1 MTYPHS
7 VSDSRRPSCSRP
19 GTARGLYGG
28 ALPAVAAALLLLGA
42 ATSNADE
49 PQAGES
55 VLQEVTV
62 TATRRAQNINK
73 VPINVT
79 AYGQSQMDAQG
90 MKDFNDIARLTPDLL
105 FTPTTGA
112 AGNNSTNIAIR
123 GVYSDVGAPTTGI
136 YIDDTPIQ
144 MFNIGYWNANAFPE
158 LFDLDRVEVL
168 RGPQGTLFGAGAEGG
183 AVRFILPEPGLTS
196 YSSYLRSDVA
206 DTVDG
211 SPSYELGAA
220 VGGPI
225 ISDVLGFRASVWGR
239 NDGGYIDRVS
249 PDTGQT
255 VDANSNSRQ
264 SVVGRLALAAA
275 PVEGLKL
282 TGSLLYQDVQ
292 DHDRDQYWSTL
303 SDASADDFEQASRV
317 RQPASDRFYLPALKV
332 EYDTDSVSFTSN
344 TSYFNHRDDATLD
357 YTTYF
362 GGIFDGNP
370 LQFMPGDEP
379 SLAYISNRQST
390 FTEEDRVQSA
400 DAHARLTWTVG
411 VFYSDMRQSDQDV
424 TIDGQEVYTS
434 VYGSLPSFVQYISG
448 QDKQLAGYANAD
460 LNVTDALKL
469 IAGVRVSHDRF
480 SFAQTSAYSGAAN
493 APVSGT
499 QSSTPVTPK
508 YGLSYQ
514 IDANNYA
521 YLTAAKG
528 FRQGGVNGSVPV
540 NLCASDLAALG
551 LTSTPTS
558 YTPDS
563 LWSYELGTKDALLG
577 GRLAVDPSVYTL
589 KWKNIQESVRMPSC
603 GFSYVGNLGEA
614 TGYGGDIDARL
625 QLTQHLLAGV
635 SAGYV
640 SLTYD
645 RTVYEGASAVLV
657 NRGDVIGGPPFHG
670 SAWAVYN
677 FNAFGHAAFYRLD
690 FSYENGWPTVDSRTF
705 GYDPTL
711 PVPGAEHLLSMRV
724 GMDLGDWQVSLY
736 GNNVTNEES
745 PLAIEHDIPGSV
757 PYYLSSYRPPTVGVT
772 AVLHY

>member
-1 MTYPHS
+1 MTHS
-7 VSDSRRPSCSRP
+7 NSVGDFRRRSCPRFGGSP
-19 GTARGLYGG
+19 GVHGG
-28 ALPAVAAALLLLGA
+28 ALPAAAAALLLLVT
-42 ATSNADE
+42 ATCKADD

-79 AYGQSQMDAQG
+79 AYGQSQMDSQG
-90 MKDFNDIARLTPDLL
+90 MKNFNDIARLTPDLL

-144 MFNIGYWNANAFPE
+144 MFNIGYWNSNAFPE
-158 LFDLDRVEVL
+158 IFDLERVEVL

-196 YSSYLRSDVA
+196 YSSYLRSDLA
-206 DTVDG
+206 DTIDG

-225 ISDVLGFRASVWGR
+225 IKDALGFRASVWGR
-239 NDGGYIDRVS
+239 NEGGYIDRVS
-249 PDTGQT
+249 PDTGRT

-264 SVVGRLALAAA
+264 SVVGRLALGAA
-275 PVEGLKL
+275 PIEGLKL
-282 TGSLLYQDVQ
+282 TGSVLYQNVQ
-292 DHDRDQYWSTL
+292 DHDRGQYWSTL
-303 SDASADDFEQASRV
+303 SDASADGFKQASRV
-317 RQPASDRFYLPALKV
+317 RQPSRDRFYLPALKL

-370 LQFMPGDEP
+370 LQFLPGDEP
-379 SLAYISNRQST
+379 SIAYISNRQSA
-390 FTEEDRVQSA
+390 FTEEDRLQSA

-411 VFYSDMRQSDQDV
+411 MFYSDMKQSDEDV
-424 TIDGQEVYTS
+424 TINGQQVYTS
-434 VYGSLPSFVQYISG
+434 VLGGLPSFVQYISG
-448 QDKQLAGYANAD
+448 QDKQVAGYANVD
-460 LNVTDALKL
+460 FNVTSALKL
-469 IAGVRVSHDRF
+469 IGGIRVSHDRF
-480 SFAQTSAYSGAAN
+480 SFSQTSAYSGAAN

-499 QSSTPVTPK
+499 QTSTPVTPK

-514 IDANNYA
+514 IDTNNYV

-540 NLCASDLAALG
+540 NLCASDLGALG

-558 YTPDS
+558 YSPDS
-563 LWSYELGTKDALLG
+563 LWSYELGTKDAFLR
-577 GRLAVDPSVYTL
+577 GRLAIDPSVYAL
-589 KWKNIQESVRMPSC
+589 RWKNIQESVRMPSC

-614 TGYGGDIDARL
+614 TGYGGDIDARIK
-625 QLTQHLLAGV
+625 LTEHLLAGV

-640 SLTYD
+640 SLSYD
-645 RTVYEGASAVLV
+645 RTVDEGASAILV
-657 NRGDVIGGPPFHG
+657 RQGDVIGGPPFHG

-677 FNAFGHAAFYRLD
+677 FNAFGHPAFYRVD
-690 FSYENGWPTVDSRTF
+690 FSYENGWPAVDPHTF

-711 PVPGAEHLLSMRV
+711 PVPGAAHLLSMRV
-724 GMDLGDWQVSLY
+724 GMDLGPWQVSVY

-745 PLAIEHDIPGSV
+745 PLAIAHDIPGSV
-757 PYYLSSYRPPTVGVT
+757 PYYLSSHRPPTVGVT
-772 AVLHY
+772 AVLRY